1 MLKLKKSLGQNFLF
15 DKNIIKKIVQ
25 IENLDNKNILEI
37 GPGSGNL
44 TEYLFNQRPKKI
56 ILVEKDKRFTNL
68 LRDKYENQT
77 NLKIF
82 NSDILKFDLEKFLLD
97 KTIIFGNLPY
107 NISTQILVKFISF
120 KNWPPSFSKMIFMFQ
135 KEVAD
140 RILAKTNTKNY
151 GRLAVLVN
159 SRLEVTESFDVSKN
173 CFFPKPAVNSKI
185 LVFKPIRKLN
195 YKINNINNLE
205 KITNI
210 FFSKKRKMI
219 NKSFSKIFK
228 DYERV
233 ANNFKINLS
242 SRPAELACEDYYKLT
257 EHYESQ

>member
-68 LRDKYENQT
+68 LRDKYENQK

-107 NISTQILVKFISF
+107 NISTQILAKFISF

-173 CFFPKPAVNSKI
+173 CFF
-185 LVFKPIRKLN
+185 LEFLFLN
-195 YKINNINNLE
+195 L
-205 KITNI
+205 
-210 FFSKKRKMI
+210 
-219 NKSFSKIFK
+219 
-228 DYERV
+228 
-233 ANNFKINLS
+233 
-242 SRPAELACEDYYKLT
+242 
-257 EHYESQ
+257 